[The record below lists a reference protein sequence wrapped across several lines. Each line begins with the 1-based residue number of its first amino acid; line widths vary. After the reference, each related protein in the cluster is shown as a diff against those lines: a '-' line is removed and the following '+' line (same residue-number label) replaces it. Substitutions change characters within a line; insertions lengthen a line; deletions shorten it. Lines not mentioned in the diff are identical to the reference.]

1 MPRKKQTS
9 QAPSSQLADRYQ
21 ALEEALQAGQGL
33 IDPQLQ
39 DQAQALLASVAGR
52 RELSADHTVV
62 GFFGATGSG
71 KSSLFNAVVGQNL
84 AATAVRRPTTSQAQ
98 AAVWGAEGAEPLLD
112 WLQVSKRNYLEGD
125 QGLILLD
132 LPDFD
137 SVQLENRQL
146 VERMAAC
153 VDALVWVFDPQKYA
167 DAMIHQDFIRPLASH
182 GAVTL
187 AVLNQADRLDAQQE
201 QAVLASLS
209 QLLRADGLELKL
221 MDAPLAVSTKSGYQV
236 DQLRQL
242 LFSLA
247 RSKQAAQQRLEA
259 DLVTLA
265 QRLKTQDGGPEP
277 EGLSDQE
284 ALIFEEALGRVAGV
298 PTLLD
303 AAAQSY
309 RRSARASTG
318 WVVTRWTQSLTK
330 DPLKRLGL
338 GREESKD
345 SQDLTGEGQ
354 ILRRS
359 SLPSW
364 TSAQKSALA
373 TASRACITATSGEVQ
388 EPWASSIRQAALSR
402 QEDFEP
408 QLERALFSL
417 DYLRGKKP
425 LWQRVLSSLQW
436 LAAAAALLGLLW
448 LTGLALGDFFQLP
461 LEAPRPEG
469 FPLPLP
475 TLLLI
480 SGLALGLALS
490 LLGRTLASW
499 TVKSYRR
506 RLEAEANEAL
516 ARVANNCLYQPL
528 EEGLERLYSYR
539 QALERASRP

>member
-9 QAPSSQLADRYQ
+9 QVPSSQLADRYQ

-112 WLQVSKRNYLEGD
+112 WLQVSKHNYLEGD

-201 QAVLASLS
+201 QALLASLS

-221 MDAPLAVSTKSGYQV
+221 MDAPLAVSAKTGYQV

-373 TASRACITATSGEVQ
+373 TASRACITAASGEVQ
-388 EPWASSIRQAALSR
+388 EPWASSIRQTALSR